1 MDQAPVWIV
10 LGLVALTVA
19 WVVYD
24 QEYGYRRQ
32 LNSIRKRHGDE
43 VAREIEVEA
52 QRLIADGWRASRA
65 YAQAMETVLKR
76 TGLLVRGESEARVRT
91 SQHRAVAAHDEHAKK
106 AMEARQRLLVK
117 HSEGIIPGQGPAKSV
132 PTPPPEPKPRKKSL

>member
-10 LGLVALTVA
+10 LGLVFLTVA

-32 LNSIRKRHGDE
+32 LRSIRKRHGDD
-43 VAREIEVEA
+43 VAVEIEVEA
-52 QRLIADGWRASRA
+52 QRLIADGWRANRA

-76 TGLLVRGESEARVRT
+76 TGLLVKGESEARVRT
-91 SQHRAVAAHDEHAKK
+91 SSHKAVSSHDEHAKRQN
-106 AMEARQRLLVK
+106 EARQRLLVK
-117 HSEGIIPGQGPAKSV
+117 HSEGIIPGQGPAKSL
-132 PTPPPEPKPRKKSL
+132 PTPPPEPRKQKK